1 MTFSFLFFSL
11 SLQSNFDSPNFNLLL
26 FQSFFNR
33 SIQNFEYNP
42 YYVALG
48 LIASLRFSFRSVLIL
63 RVTNG
68 CARINR
74 FLRVYSAKVI
84 SFSKLWSGILSRTG
98 VWKLGNPRAKKAA
111 LSKGRF
117 YRSLESRC
125 KPFGGIIRWESC
137 TGKNCN
143 RGDTLERLIIRL
155 LNSVT
160 GLVDV
165 FSFFFFSS
173 SPPLLPVRCTEE
185 MTPPR
190 GGIKIYQR

>member
-68 CARINR
+68 CARSKNQP
-74 FLRVYSAKVI
+74 FLACLFRESD
-84 SFSKLWSGILSRTG
+84 IL
-98 VWKLGNPRAKKAA
+98 
-111 LSKGRF
+111 F
-117 YRSLESRC
+117 E
-125 KPFGGIIRWESC
+125 
-137 TGKNCN
+137 
-143 RGDTLERLIIRL
+143 TLERNFIA
-155 LNSVT
+155 NG
-160 GLVDV
+160 GLETWK
-165 FSFFFFSS
+165 SS
-173 SPPLLPVRCTEE
+173 GEKSGALEGTILSILGKSMQTLWGHYPVGKLYRQ
-185 MTPPR
+185 
-190 GGIKIYQR
+190 KL